1 MNWPE
6 TRERIGIDREVNLS
20 VQVDS
25 TMLQSLEADIR
36 QALMNL
42 KLDDQVRIE

>member
-1 MNWPE
+1 MNLA
-6 TRERIGIDREVNLS
+6 VNLS

-36 QALMNL
+36 QALMDL

>member
-1 MNWPE
+1 MNLA
-6 TRERIGIDREVNLS
+6 VNLS

-36 QALMNL
+36 QVLMDL

>member
-1 MNWPE
+1 MNLA
-6 TRERIGIDREVNLS
+6 VNLS

-36 QALMNL
+36 QALMDL
-42 KLDDQVRIE
+42 KLDDPVRIE